1 MIYGIIYI
9 VIAVIVFYSLYAY
22 FCKEY
27 KSSGSKDNLGRWLY
41 KKDYDSLLVIGSAA
55 WIFGLILIPFLC
67 VGKMIRKHYN
77 ID

>member
-9 VIAVIVFYSLYAY
+9 VIAVIVFFSLYAY

-27 KSSGSKDNLGRWLY
+27 KSSGSRNSFDRWLY
-41 KKDYDSLLVIGSAA
+41 KKDYDSILVIGSAA
-55 WIFGLILIPFLC
+55 WIFGLILIPFLYI
-67 VGKMIRKHYN
+67 GKIIRKHYN